1 MYFGAKIIRQYN
13 RWQFTQHRKTSG
25 HSQLSRKVAIS
36 WLPVLSHHRAYRS
49 VHGGL
54 LEKFHLVFSLP
65 IVIVG
70 KAYIP

>member
-1 MYFGAKIIRQYN
+1 MNAKVLMCKNADVQNLQI
-13 RWQFTQHRKTSG
+13 KEGKS
-25 HSQLSRKVAIS
+25 SRKVAIS